1 VRVELR
7 RAPHDK
13 DPAWYLDTGAS
24 NHMTGVAG
32 VFAELDKSVSGK
44 VRFGDGSVVDIH
56 GCSTILFAVDDERHR
71 QLDGVYWIPRLKS
84 NIVSIGQLDEIG
96 YPTHVE
102 DGYMTVHDRSKNL
115 IAEVPRTRKRLYVTI
130 LNIVQPVCL
139 SVCQLTPMTMPGGGM
154 HASSTKALRG
164 WRSCPRRGWCAAS
177 HR

>member
-1 VRVELR
+1 
-7 RAPHDK
+7 
-13 DPAWYLDTGAS
+13 
-24 NHMTGVAG
+24 MTGDAG

-56 GCSTILFAVDDERHR
+56 GRSTILFAVDDERHR

-115 IAEVPRTRKRLYVTI
+115 IAKVPRTRNRLYVTN

-139 SVCQLTPMTMPGGGM
+139 SV
-154 HASSTKALRG
+154 SSCR
-164 WRSCPRRGWCAAS
+164 
-177 HR
+177 